1 MEETLGNE
9 TTGRWKRHPKR
20 SIVFVLW
27 VLGSLTMLMLV
38 TSVIGSVAYSA
49 LRSAA
54 FLAKAKADV
63 RTLACAIDIYK
74 AHMGTLPATLAP
86 LTAQATNGLNQVAG
100 PFMGSIP
107 RTPPG
112 FSKYEYVRDT
122 DGRWSIFTSG
132 RDFWGRAQR
141 VEASAGS
148 LQPSNRFCHW
158 GGQRPS
164 LADYVRGRGLRRGAT
179 AAAGA

>member
-9 TTGRWKRHPKR
+9 TTGRWKGPTK
-20 SIVFVLW
+20 VLLW
-27 VLGSLTMLMLV
+27 ALGSLTMLILV
-38 TSVIGSVAYSA
+38 TSVIGSVAYPVI
-49 LRSAA
+49 RSAA

-74 AHMGTLPATLAP
+74 AHMGTLPATLAS

-107 RTPPG
+107 SPATG

-132 RDFWGRAQR
+132 RDFCGVAQR

-148 LQPSNRFCHW
+148 LQPSNRFCNIFSK
-158 GGQRPS
+158 S
-164 LADYVRGRGLRRGAT
+164 LSG
-179 AAAGA
+179 